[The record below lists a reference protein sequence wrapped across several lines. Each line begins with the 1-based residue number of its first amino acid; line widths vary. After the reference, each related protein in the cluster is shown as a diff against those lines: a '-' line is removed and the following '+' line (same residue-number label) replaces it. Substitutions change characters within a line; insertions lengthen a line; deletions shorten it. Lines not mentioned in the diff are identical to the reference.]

1 MREIASESMI
11 RCVYFSFTA
20 ALALLVCLLCRVSC
34 QLDCAEPTESD
45 FANVISLVIPDSEN
59 PTTPEINVIHF
70 MPVCLAYS
78 QERGRFRGVSALVEY
93 TCTGNA
99 LCPDGSVV
107 EQFEAE
113 CVSGSWSHQVRASI
127 DYTRTQM
134 PYASF
139 TIEQNC
145 AFCYSPGL
153 ATAVGIP
160 VANRPDDENHSVGE

>member
-1 MREIASESMI
+1 MI

-20 ALALLVCLLCRVSC
+20 ALALLVCLLGRASC

-59 PTTPEINVIHF
+59 PTTPEINLIRF
-70 MPVCLAYS
+70 RTVCLAYS

-99 LCPDGSVV
+99 ACPADAVV
-107 EQFEAE
+107 EQFEAD
-113 CVSGSWSHQVRASI
+113 CVDGSWSHLVRGSI
-127 DYTRTQM
+127 ENTRTQM
-134 PYASF
+134 PDASF
-139 TIEQNC
+139 TTTELRENC

-153 ATAVGIP
+153 ANAAGVPAGNT
-160 VANRPDDENHSVGE
+160 PDEENHCVGE